1 MADYQEGQTATNPK
15 TGQKVVYRGG
25 QWVNLQAPDGTARL
39 KPVEMKSLEEARGSA
54 NNSYEVLNDLT
65 RFQNLNA
72 QEGSGGFGGLPG
84 IRNIRQAFDPEAQQM
99 AEITARLAPAQRQ
112 AGSGTTSDR
121 DLALYLQAVPGINRS
136 PTANTAIIER
146 GRGEAVRRQQY
157 ADFLDQYASQNGTLA
172 GAQQAFRSQVG
183 LGTRQSPYSG
193 SSADP
198 ATLPRGAYYRD
209 PQGNL
214 RRNDNGPRGNPIVEA
229 AANQTKTKPIKQQSN
244 VDLWAIARGGQ

>member
-1 MADYQEGQTATNPK
+1 MADYQEGQTATNPS

-25 QWVNLQAPDGTARL
+25 MWVNLESPNMTARL
-39 KPVEMKSLEEARGSA
+39 KAPEQTTLKETRDSA
-54 NNSYEVLNDLT
+54 GNAYEVLNDLT
-65 RFQNLNA
+65 RFQNLNT
-72 QEGSGGFGGLPG
+72 QEKSGGIGGVWPF
-84 IRNIRQAFDPEAQQM
+84 RNIREAFDPEAQQM
-99 AEITARLAPAQRQ
+99 AEITARLAPAQRP

-136 PTANTAIIER
+136 PIANTAIIER

-157 ADFLDQYASQNGTLA
+157 ADFLDDWAAKNGTLA